1 MKIYERTIPNRM
13 MSDGLKNNHLEEAAL
28 SLVCSVDD
36 IEKIWQM
43 LKYAY
48 GNSKL
53 FLKKKLSEIHK
64 IIQL

>member
-36 IEKIWQM
+36 IEN
-43 LKYAY
+43 AY
-48 GNSKL
+48 MPMVIQSSFSRRNYQRSTRL
-53 FLKKKLSEIHK
+53 FNFRN
-64 IIQL
+64 